1 MLTLKI
7 AALHS
12 HNNKT
17 MTTTTNKANQVANRM
32 NDFDESKPV
41 EAQDG
46 HLDSLPIEMTED
58 AKKKFNMICF
68 GCTFSGEDRASFKER
83 GTNGSSAVAINTVS
97 FNESKRNLFVEM
109 TLAFHALGP
118 PGENDSSAVK
128 RERGVLK
135 KKCGSVFYT
144 MKDYDVVVCTEPDGS
159 TNLLLK
165 KRERLQ

>member
-7 AALHS
+7 VALHS
-12 HNNKT
+12 HDNKT
-17 MTTTTNKANQVANRM
+17 TTTTTNKVNQVANRM
-32 NDFDESKPV
+32 NDFNESKPV
-41 EAQDG
+41 EAQDS
-46 HLDSLPIEMTED
+46 HLDSLPNEMTED

-97 FNESKRNLFVEM
+97 FNESKYNLFVEM

-128 RERGVLK
+128 RERGLLK
-135 KKCGSVFYT
+135 KKHGSVFYT
-144 MKDYDVVVCTEPDGS
+144 MKDYDVVVCTELCS
-159 TNLLLK
+159 
-165 KRERLQ
+165 